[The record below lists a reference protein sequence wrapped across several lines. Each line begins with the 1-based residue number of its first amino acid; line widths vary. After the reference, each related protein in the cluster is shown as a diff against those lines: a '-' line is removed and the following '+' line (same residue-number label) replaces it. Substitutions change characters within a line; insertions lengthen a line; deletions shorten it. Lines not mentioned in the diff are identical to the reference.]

1 MAERSFAKEVE
12 MLRLGDGDE
21 LHGEGILAVTKALL
35 QSGVSYIGGYQGS
48 PISHL
53 IDVFSDAREI
63 LEELGV
69 HFEQSASEAAAA
81 SMLAASI
88 NYPLRGAVAWKSTVG
103 TNVASDAL
111 ANVASA
117 GVKGGALIIVGED
130 YGEGASIMQ
139 ERSHA
144 FAMKSQIWLL
154 DPRPNPNDI
163 AGMVEKGFEL
173 SEASRTPVMLQLRV
187 RACHVHGVLHTRDNK
202 RPAFTVTDA
211 LDNPSRDIER
221 IVLPPFNYQHEAEK
235 TEQRWPAAVKFIE
248 ENRLNDV
255 IGGRYKEVGII
266 VPGGLYNTLNRA
278 MEHVGCSDVFGN
290 NTIPMY
296 ILNVAYPLVDTEL
309 VHFCRDKKAVLMVEE
324 GQPDYLEQNVNTIL
338 RRHDLQAVVHGKDV
352 FTMAGEYTCQLMEQG
367 LRKFLS
373 RWAPDAV
380 TLPPPPQANGAG
392 RDELAQLVP
401 QRPSGL
407 CTGCPERPFFSAVK
421 LLEKEF
427 GKLQVSMDIGC
438 HSFATVAPFNIGNTI
453 TGYGLGPS
461 SASALMV
468 PHEKR
473 ALSVM
478 GDGGFWHNGLATGIG
493 NAVENEHDGI
503 IVVVDN
509 GYSAATGGQ
518 WIPSSKADA
527 DRRQYRVSI
536 VDALKGAGVRWIRK
550 VHTYNIQESLHA
562 LREAMTTRA
571 KGPKLIVAE
580 GECQLNRQRRIKP
593 QIKNLLKQ
601 NKRYVRERFGIDEDT
616 CTGDHSCIRLS
627 GCPSLTIKDNPDP
640 LRKDPVATVVNSC
653 VGCGVCGEVAHAA
666 VLCPSFYKADVVYNP
681 NLADR
686 ALAAVRSFVIGGLQ
700 AWSDAR
706 RQKRAIESVP
716 ANARQQARSTSS
728 VVDVV
733 AVPHTQQQERHD
745 SIPPVW
751 KQDTLPGLT
760 GDGVKSAPTTSHPV
774 ADKRT
779 ELIKLAILA
788 MGGQGGGV
796 LSNWLIQV
804 AERSGYLAQST
815 SVPGVAQRTGAT
827 VYYLEFFP
835 REAIGDSPPVL
846 ALMPVPGRVDV
857 VVAGE
862 LVEGGR
868 ALLRG
873 LITPDRTTALVSTHR
888 DYAIGEKMAMGDGRA
903 HAEKIISTLMENA
916 KHFIGFDMNALAGQ
930 TDSVISSVLLGAV
943 AGSGALPFSKD
954 AFVSIIAEA
963 GVAVDANLKGF
974 HAGYEHAQKQQKEN
988 DKPALVADVGPAHK
1002 NMQTLLDRIQAEFP
1016 AQTHEIIRAAISKLA
1031 DYQDVGYAE
1040 DYLRRLQPV
1049 LRADRPDKDYR
1060 LTVETARYLALWMTY
1075 EDAIRVADLKIRS
1088 TRFERVRK
1096 EVQAEQG
1103 QVVSWQEFMHPR
1115 VQEICDIMPAWK
1127 GSLCM
1132 NTPLLRN
1139 FIGLFCKRGR
1149 KINTTSISGFL
1160 LLYLIAA
1167 RRIVRRSTLRYKTE
1181 TAAMETWLATV
1192 LDCAV
1197 TDYDL
1202 AVEIAECQRLIKGY
1216 GETHERGR
1224 AGFNRIMR
1232 ELEALRNHPNAAAR
1246 VRELRDAALADEQG
1260 DTLAASLK
1268 KVA

>member
-1 MAERSFAKEVE
+1 
-12 MLRLGDGDE
+12 MLRLGDGEE

-63 LEELGV
+63 LDELGV

-103 TNVASDAL
+103 TNVAADAL

-154 DPRPNPNDI
+154 DPRPNLNAI
-163 AGMVEKGFEL
+163 AGMVETGFEL
-173 SEASRTPVMLQLRV
+173 SEASGTPVMLQLRV
-187 RACHVHGVLHTRDNK
+187 RACHVHGVLDTKDNK

-211 LDNPSRDIER
+211 LDTPARDIER
-221 IVLPPFNYQHEAEK
+221 IVLPPFNYAHEVEK

-248 ENRLNDV
+248 GNSLNDV
-255 IGGRYKEVGII
+255 IEGRFDDIGII

-278 MEHVGCSDVFGN
+278 MEHVGCSDAFGN
-290 NTIPMY
+290 TAIPMY
-296 ILNVAYPLVDTEL
+296 VMNVVYPVVDAE
-309 VHFCRDKKAVLMVEE
+309 VVSFCQGKKAVLLVEE
-324 GQPDYLEQNVNTIL
+324 GQPDYLEQNINTIL
-338 RRHDLQAVVHGKDV
+338 RRNDVQARVHGKDV
-352 FTMAGEYTCQLMEQG
+352 FTMAGEYTCQLMEAG
-367 LRKFLS
+367 LRKFLA
-373 RWAPDAV
+373 RWEPGAITV
-380 TLPPPPQANGAG
+380 PPLEQTSGAAG
-392 RDELAQLVP
+392 EELAQLVP

-536 VDALKGAGVRWIRK
+536 VDALKGAGVKWIRK
-550 VHTYNIQESLHA
+550 VQTYNIQESLHA
-562 LREAMTTRA
+562 LREAMTTKA

-580 GECQLNRQRRIKP
+580 GECQLNRQRRIRP
-593 QIKNLLKQ
+593 QVRNLLKQ
-601 NKRYVRERFGIDEDT
+601 KKRYVRERFGVDEDT

-640 LRKDPVATVVNSC
+640 LRKDPVASVVNSC

-666 VLCPSFYKADVVYNP
+666 VLCPSFYQADIIYNP
-681 NLADR
+681 NLADK
-686 ALAAVRSFVIGGLQ
+686 ALAGVRTFVIGGLQ
-700 AWSDAR
+700 AWADLR
-706 RQKRAIESVP
+706 RRKRSAG
-716 ANARQQARSTSS
+716 T
-728 VVDVV
+728 VV
-733 AVPHTQQQERHD
+733 AATAEQAKSSSSPRV
-745 SIPPVW
+745 
-751 KQDTLPGLT
+751 LT
-760 GDGVKSAPTTSHPV
+760 GDAAKAAGGAAGIAGGATGVAGVKSVPMNQIPAGRQAEP
-774 ADKRT
+774 
-779 ELIKLAILA
+779 IKVAILA

-796 LSNWLIQV
+796 LSNWLIQA

-835 REAIGDSPPVL
+835 RDAAGDEAAVL

-857 VVAGE
+857 VIAGE
-862 LVEGGR
+862 LIEGAR
-868 ALLRG
+868 AVLRG

-888 DYAIGEKMAMGDGRA
+888 DYAIGEKTALGDGRA
-903 HAEKIISTLMENA
+903 NTEKIAAAVIANA
-916 KHFIGFDMNALAGQ
+916 RHYIGFDMDALAGQ
-930 TDSVISSVLLGAV
+930 TGSVISSVLLGAA
-943 AGSGALPFSKD
+943 AGSGALPFSRET
-954 AFVSIIAEA
+954 FTGIIRDG
-963 GVAVDANLKGF
+963 GVAVEANLKGF
-974 HAGYEHAQKQQKEN
+974 NAGYEHAQRQHQEP
-988 DKPALVADVGPAHK
+988 DQPAAADAAAPPVNGAA
-1002 NMQTLLDRIQAEFP
+1002 QALAEQIEAEFP
-1016 AQTHEIIRAAISKLA
+1016 AQAHEVIRAALARLA
-1031 DYQDVGYAE
+1031 DYQDAGYAE
-1040 DYLRRLQPV
+1040 EYLNRLKPV
-1049 LRADRPDKDYR
+1049 LQADSADKDYR
-1060 LTVETARYLALWMTY
+1060 LAVETARYLALWMTY

-1088 TRFERVRK
+1088 SRFDRVRK
-1096 EVQAEQG
+1096 EVQAQPG
-1103 QVVSWQEFMHPR
+1103 QIVTCQEFMHPR
-1115 VQEICDIMPAWK
+1115 VQEICDIMHAWK
-1127 GSLCM
+1127 GSLFL

-1139 FIGLFCKRGR
+1139 FIGLFCRRGR
-1149 KINTTSISGFL
+1149 KIKTTSLSGFL
-1160 LLYLIAA
+1160 LLYLVAGL
-1167 RRIVRRSTLRYKTE
+1167 RFSRRSTWRYKAE
-1181 TAAMETWLATV
+1181 TAAMEKWLATI
-1192 LDCAV
+1192 LDCAAA
-1197 TDYDL
+1197 DYDL
-1202 AVEIAECQRLIKGY
+1202 AVEVAECQRLVKGY
-1216 GETHERGR
+1216 GDTHERGK
-1224 AGFNRIMR
+1224 ANFDRIMDT
-1232 ELEALRNHPNAAAR
+1232 LEILRDQPDAAAK
-1246 VRELRDAALADEQG
+1246 VRELRDAALADERG
-1260 DTLAASLK
+1260 ETLGATLR